1 MSDVQIIN
9 APNNLRKAKV
19 GEGKGKLDPAVLER
33 AERVVEKIQSEYT
46 EWADDDLGALE
57 TALAELQAASDDQT
71 QILKNLYRL
80 SLDLKGSGGSFGYLM
95 MSEVAASLHD
105 FLDDRTHLTA
115 LDIEVVSSH
124 VSTLRAIYTE
134 AIRDDGGNT
143 GRALV
148 VGLQKLV
155 DKANGAAKS

>member
-9 APNNLRKAKV
+9 TPNNLRKAKV

-33 AERVVEKIQSEYT
+33 AERVVEKIQNEYT

-57 TALAELQAASDDQT
+57 AALADLQSGGEDQT
-71 QILKNLYRL
+71 PILKDLYRL
-80 SLDLKGSGGSFGYLM
+80 ALDLKGSGGSFGYLM

-105 FLDDRTHLTA
+105 FLGDRTRLTT
-115 LDIEVVSSH
+115 LEIEVVSSH

-134 AIRDDGGNT
+134 SIRDDGGNT

-148 VGLQKLV
+148 AGLRKLV
-155 DKANGAAKS
+155 EKANGAAKS